1 MSIMNQNAATL
12 IVGENLKAVKVEFT
26 EGGTR
31 YSYLCAHDVE
41 EGQQVVV
48 SGYADKLKI
57 VTVVE
62 VGDALDLDLDVD
74 YNYKFVLSTIDT
86 KVHDNIIET
95 RDAIKKAINQEQR
108 RAVLESI
115 KERIGGQS
123 LVSKLL
129 ANITK

>member
-26 EGGTR
+26 EGGTG
-31 YSYLCAHDVE
+31 YNYLCAHDVE

-108 RAVLESI
+108 RTVLESI